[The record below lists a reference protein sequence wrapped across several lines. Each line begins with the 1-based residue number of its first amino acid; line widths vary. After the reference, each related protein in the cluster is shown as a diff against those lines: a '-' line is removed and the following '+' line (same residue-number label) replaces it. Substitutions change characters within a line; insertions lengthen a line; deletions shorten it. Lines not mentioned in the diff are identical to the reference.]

1 MDRRNGGDPL
11 APPRP
16 PKLLPKIHRPRAP
29 EPEMMNNSRSTATAA
44 AASASAT
51 TVVGSVNQTATAKAS
66 LTSSSTEV
74 TGKAT
79 EVINTPQCTNQTDL
93 SGNNNLNQAQ
103 QQQLHQISIN
113 QTLSTISTTLA
124 TTTNTA
130 APASI
135 AINPISSL
143 SSSSSIS
150 CAPLS
155 TATPPISSGSGL
167 VVVGNNIR
175 YNRVSCNNN
184 HIGNIDVIT
193 QQPGG
198 GLADDYQIHHLTFL
212 PQRPGNLS
220 RNGSQIST
228 TSSSTSTT
236 SVGSSVASTNAI
248 TVANSFTRRRP
259 PPATPAA
266 AVPLLTISGN
276 HANNNNNNNNNNS
289 FLNHFHNPE
298 LVQAST
304 VTLAQPRPE
313 SERLGNEYV
322 DTPLRTAQQLQNATR
337 IQHPAGEHDN
347 GQTTTHHLLLLPQRE
362 LRQLQQTQNHQ
373 LHQVHQ
379 HHNTQRVGSAA
390 GSANTTTLGGG
401 VDGTDGIL
409 HSQHHHHQ
417 LHHQVSKGTPPMP
430 VTGKLSSPTDP
441 RGFASSGLIQ
451 PITKQPALSNNVN
464 SCKFAKELPAL
475 DELLDIH
482 NIATGIPT
490 SQGMI
495 SAVNGASP
503 LTTPIVIG
511 SSDAPSSLN
520 PITCPRCDRCRCEQC
535 QSPRPLPQTWVCNK
549 TCLCSAESIIDY
561 ASCLC
566 CAKALFYHCARD
578 NDLDCDDGSGTPCVD
593 NPCSCGPYKRTQRW
607 GWLGALSIVLP
618 CLWCYWPMR
627 ACVSACEKCYG
638 RFARRG
644 CRCQQIGSTSSMFP
658 ITSVGSNG
666 SNIMALSNGNGM
678 PANTGGNT
686 EKSAAT
692 DMGGH
697 HYPHQHQHHHHHNEC
712 NSAASRIL
720 RKGDLTPEK
729 RLLDSS
735 PEY

>member
-29 EPEMMNNSRSTATAA
+29 EPEMMNTTAIAA
-44 AASASAT
+44 IT
-51 TVVGSVNQTATAKAS
+51 TVGSVNQTTSIAAS
-66 LTSSSTEV
+66 PSANSSTLER
-74 TGKAT
+74 TT
-79 EVINTPQCTNQTDL
+79 EIINTPQCTNRTDL
-93 SGNNNLNQAQ
+93 SRNNNLNQKQ
-103 QQQLHQISIN
+103 QHQISIN
-113 QTLSTISTTLA
+113 KTPSTAVTTD
-124 TTTNTA
+124 A
-130 APASI
+130 ANSSI
-135 AINPISSL
+135 PISSF
-143 SSSSSIS
+143 SSS
-150 CAPLS
+150 
-155 TATPPISSGSGL
+155 ATPPTSSTSGL
-167 VVVGNNIR
+167 VVSNNIR

-193 QQPGG
+193 QQPP
-198 GLADDYQIHHLTFL
+198 GLSDDYQIHHLTFL
-212 PQRPGNLS
+212 PQRAGNLS
-220 RNGSQIST
+220 RNGSQISS

-236 SVGSSVASTNAI
+236 SASSSNSATAI

-259 PPATPAA
+259 PPSTPVFGA
-266 AVPLLTISGN
+266 AVPLLTISGSSN
-276 HANNNNNNNNNNS
+276 HNNNN
-289 FLNHFHNPE
+289 FLNHFHNSE
-298 LVQAST
+298 LVPSST

-362 LRQLQQTQNHQ
+362 MRQLQQHQQ

-379 HHNTQRVGSAA
+379 HPQRLASAA
-390 GSANTTTLGGG
+390 GSANATLG

-409 HSQHHHHQ
+409 HSHHHHHQ
-417 LHHQVSKGTPPMP
+417 QQHNPKGSPCSQAMQ
-430 VTGKLSSPTDP
+430 VTGKLSPSPDT
-441 RGFASSGLIQ
+441 RGFASSGIQPINQ
-451 PITKQPALSNNVN
+451 PITKQPALSNNAN
-464 SCKFAKELPAL
+464 PCKFAKELPAL

-490 SQGMI
+490 SHGMI

-503 LTTPIVIG
+503 LTGPIVIG

-607 GWLGALSIVLP
+607 GWLGALSLVLP

-627 ACVSACEKCYG
+627 ACVAACEKCYG

-658 ITSVGSNG
+658 ITSIGSNG
-666 SNIMALSNGNGM
+666 SNMMALNNGGSGMQSNSGNSTKSSGM
-678 PANTGGNT
+678 
-686 EKSAAT
+686 
-692 DMGGH
+692 GH
-697 HYPHQHQHHHHHNEC
+697 HHPHHNEC
-712 NSAASRIL
+712 NSAANRIL

>member
-29 EPEMMNNSRSTATAA
+29 EPEMMNQQ
-44 AASASAT
+44 SAVAT
-51 TVVGSVNQTATAKAS
+51 TTVRQ
-66 LTSSSTEV
+66 TEV
-74 TGKAT
+74 SNT
-79 EVINTPQCTNQTDL
+79 TPQCTNHQTDL
-93 SGNNNLNQAQ
+93 SRNNNLIQQQQAQ
-103 QQQLHQISIN
+103 QQQQQQQQQQISIN
-113 QTLSTISTTLA
+113 QTLSSSTI
-124 TTTNTA
+124 
-130 APASI
+130 
-135 AINPISSL
+135 PISS
-143 SSSSSIS
+143 S
-150 CAPLS
+150 A
-155 TATPPISSGSGL
+155 AVAAASSGTSAL
-167 VVVGNNIR
+167 VIAGCPPIR
-175 YNRVSCNNN
+175 YNRVNCNNN

-193 QQPGG
+193 QQPSSAAVATASSAIASTA
-198 GLADDYQIHHLTFL
+198 GLADDYQIHHLTYL
-212 PQRPGNLS
+212 PQRPSNLS
-220 RNGSQIST
+220 RNGSQISSNST
-228 TSSSTSTT
+228 TTNTSTT
-236 SVGSSVASTNAI
+236 SVGGVSSTASTATTNNGIIA
-248 TVANSFTRRRP
+248 ANSFTRRRP
-259 PPATPAA
+259 PPPPTPVATSPVLGNSA
-266 AVPLLTISGN
+266 AVPLLTAISGN
-276 HANNNNNNNNNNS
+276 HHHLNNN
-289 FLNHFHNPE
+289 FLNHFHTTE
-298 LVQAST
+298 QVSSST

-362 LRQLQQTQNHQ
+362 LRQQQQHQVHHHHHQQQTQRHA
-373 LHQVHQ
+373 
-379 HHNTQRVGSAA
+379 TSAA
-390 GSANTTTLGGG
+390 GSATSALPLGL
-401 VDGTDGIL
+401 DGTDGIL

-417 LHHQVSKGTPPMP
+417 QPHKGSTTTSSSS
-430 VTGKLSSPTDP
+430 VTGKLSPSPADA
-441 RGFASSGLIQ
+441 RGGFGLTGLQPINQ
-451 PITKQPALSNNVN
+451 PITKQPALSSNAN

-475 DELLDIH
+475 DELLDMH

-503 LTTPIVIG
+503 LTGPMVIG
-511 SSDAPSSLN
+511 GSEGPSSLN
-520 PITCPRCDRCRCEQC
+520 PITCPRCERCRCEQC

-578 NDLDCDDGSGTPCVD
+578 NDMDCDDGSGTPCVD

-607 GWLGALSIVLP
+607 GWLGALSLVLP

-627 ACVSACEKCYG
+627 ACVAACEKCYG

-658 ITSVGSNG
+658 ITSIGNNGNNVMVLSNGGGGGGGGMQGNG
-666 SNIMALSNGNGM
+666 SNNS
-678 PANTGGNT
+678 
-686 EKSAAT
+686 KSS
-692 DMGGH
+692 M
-697 HYPHQHQHHHHHNEC
+697 HHHNEC
-712 NSAASRIL
+712 NSAANRIL

>member
-29 EPEMMNNSRSTATAA
+29 EPEMMNTTTTTAINNHHTTTTSAA
-44 AASASAT
+44 TSAS
-51 TVVGSVNQTATAKAS
+51 GRQ
-66 LTSSSTEV
+66 
-74 TGKAT
+74 T
-79 EVINTPQCTNQTDL
+79 EVINHTPQCTNQTDL
-93 SGNNNLNQAQ
+93 SRNNNLNQQ
-103 QQQLHQISIN
+103 QQQQQFSIN
-113 QTLSTISTTLA
+113 QQTLAAHNSTIPIASSPSTAA
-124 TTTNTA
+124 TT
-130 APASI
+130 
-135 AINPISSL
+135 SSN
-143 SSSSSIS
+143 SSTS
-150 CAPLS
+150 ALLVG
-155 TATPPISSGSGL
+155 PPPP
-167 VVVGNNIR
+167 IR

-193 QQPGG
+193 QQPASGG
-198 GLADDYQIHHLTFL
+198 IADDYQIHHLTYL
-212 PQRPGNLS
+212 PQRPSNLS
-220 RNGSQIST
+220 RNGSQISSNST
-228 TSSSTSTT
+228 TTNTSTT
-236 SVGSSVASTNAI
+236 SVGGVSSSTTASTNNGIIA
-248 TVANSFTRRRP
+248 ANSFTRRRP
-259 PPATPAA
+259 PPTPTAASPVLGNSA
-266 AVPLLTISGN
+266 AVPLLTAISGS
-276 HANNNNNNNNNNS
+276 HHQHHSNNN
-289 FLNHFHNPE
+289 FLNHFHTTEPVP
-298 LVQAST
+298 LST

-362 LRQLQQTQNHQ
+362 LRQQQQHQQQQHQVHHHHHQQTQRHA
-373 LHQVHQ
+373 
-379 HHNTQRVGSAA
+379 TSAA
-390 GSANTTTLGGG
+390 GSATSALPLGI
-401 VDGTDGIL
+401 DGTDGIL
-409 HSQHHHHQ
+409 HSQHPHHNHHLHQ
-417 LHHQVSKGTPPMP
+417 HLAPKGSA
-430 VTGKLSSPTDP
+430 VTGKLSPTPADT
-441 RGFASSGLIQ
+441 RGGFALSAGGLQPLNQ
-451 PITKQPALSNNVN
+451 PITKQPALSSNAAN

-475 DELLDIH
+475 DELLDMH

-490 SQGMI
+490 SHGMI

-503 LTTPIVIG
+503 LTGPMVIG
-511 SSDAPSSLN
+511 GSEGPSSLN
-520 PITCPRCDRCRCEQC
+520 PITCPRCERCRCEQC

-607 GWLGALSIVLP
+607 GWLGALSLVLP

-627 ACVSACEKCYG
+627 ACVAACEKCYG

-658 ITSVGSNG
+658 ITSIGNNG
-666 SNIMALSNGNGM
+666 NNVMVLSNGGGVSG
-678 PANTGGNT
+678 GGN
-686 EKSAAT
+686 AAT
-692 DMGGH
+692 NASNNSKL
-697 HYPHQHQHHHHHNEC
+697 HHHHNEC
-712 NSAASRIL
+712 NSAANRIL

>member
-29 EPEMMNNSRSTATAA
+29 EPEMMNTTITTPTA
-44 AASASAT
+44 
-51 TVVGSVNQTATAKAS
+51 VGSVNQTASATTTTTTTPIGAYS
-66 LTSSSTEV
+66 TSSAAP
-74 TGKAT
+74 GRAT
-79 EVINTPQCTNQTDL
+79 EVIHTPQCTNQTDL
-93 SGNNNLNQAQ
+93 SRNNNLNQAPQ
-103 QQQLHQISIN
+103 QHQISIN
-113 QTLSTISTTLA
+113 KTSPTTA
-124 TTTNTA
+124 TAT
-130 APASI
+130 SI
-135 AINPISSL
+135 ATIPISS
-143 SSSSSIS
+143 SPSSIS
-150 CAPLS
+150 
-155 TATPPISSGSGL
+155 ISSTTAPPPPPSSTSGGSGL
-167 VVVGNNIR
+167 VVFNNNIR

-193 QQPGG
+193 QPPGG
-198 GLADDYQIHHLTFL
+198 AISDDYQIHHLTYL

-236 SVGSSVASTNAI
+236 SASSSASANAI

-259 PPATPAA
+259 PPSTPTLGA
-266 AVPLLTISGN
+266 AVPLLTISGSSSS
-276 HANNNNNNNNNNS
+276 NNNNS

-298 LVQAST
+298 LVPSST

-362 LRQLQQTQNHQ
+362 LRQLQQ
-373 LHQVHQ
+373 LHHQ
-379 HHNTQRVGSAA
+379 HPQRLASAA
-390 GSANTTTLGGG
+390 GSANATLGG

-409 HSQHHHHQ
+409 HSQQNHHHHH
-417 LHHQVSKGTPPMP
+417 LHHAKGSPCTQATPQ
-430 VTGKLSSPTDP
+430 VTGKLSPSPDT

-451 PITKQPALSNNVN
+451 PISNQPITKQPALSHNVNN

-503 LTTPIVIG
+503 LTGSIVIG
-511 SSDAPSSLN
+511 NSDAPSSLN
-520 PITCPRCDRCRCEQC
+520 PITCPSCDRCRCEQC

-627 ACVSACEKCYG
+627 ACVAACEKCYG

-658 ITSVGSNG
+658 ITSIGSNG
-666 SNIMALSNGNGM
+666 TNIMALNNGGGM
-678 PANTGGNT
+678 PANTGNT
-686 EKSAAT
+686 AKSVA
-692 DMGGH
+692 G
-697 HYPHQHQHHHHHNEC
+697 HYPHHHHHNEC